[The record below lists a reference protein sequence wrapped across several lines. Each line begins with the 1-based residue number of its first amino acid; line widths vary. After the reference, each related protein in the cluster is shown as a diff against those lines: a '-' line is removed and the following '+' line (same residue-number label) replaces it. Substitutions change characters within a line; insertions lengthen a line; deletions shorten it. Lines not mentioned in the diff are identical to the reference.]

1 FQVKSLTQTIN
12 GTLFEIPSGRD
23 QCRNIHLS
31 WVNNPKTPYLCQIH
45 EYIQETKSGEVPPGE
60 LPQRK
65 AMTRILEGKLNLIQR
80 DYVSNLCQNLD
91 NEEAF
96 CDEFLNVSF
105 WSKISGG
112 LADKIYAE
120 DIC

>member
-1 FQVKSLTQTIN
+1 
-12 GTLFEIPSGRD
+12 
-23 QCRNIHLS
+23 
-31 WVNNPKTPYLCQIH
+31 TPYLCQIH

-96 CDEFLNVSF
+96 CDEFLNVSY

-120 DIC
+120 DICRNVAGSKSPSEAQMKQCLARLKKENDLCLYG